1 MWKGLFPM
9 TFLMVVVLGSIFAGW
24 ATATESAGVG
34 VLGSFVIAA
43 LNGRLQPRHGQRLH
57 PLGLPRQRHGVPDLL
72 RRDRAS
78 PTCSA
83 RSAATT

>member
-1 MWKGLFPM
+1 M
-9 TFLMVVVLGSIFAGW
+9 TFLMVIVLGSIFAGW

-34 VLGSFVIAA
+34 VLGSFVIAW
-43 LNGRLQPRHGQRLH
+43 LNNRLNMKMVQESIRV
-57 PLGLPRQRHGVPDLL
+57 GLPGERAWCSCSSSAPP
-72 RRDRAS
+72 AS